1 MTRTALPNR
10 PRHQLGSCFPGA
22 QFFQTPKSRPGEE
35 AKVLIPAEVRIPVV
49 TEKEI
54 VPETEVCE
62 KFHRVK
68 PRKLSGLDAGRA
80 EHRAAARFG
89 GASSARP

>member
-1 MTRTALPNR
+1 
-10 PRHQLGSCFPGA
+10 LGSCFHGA
-22 QFFQTPKSRPGEE
+22 QFFQTPKSRPGKE
-35 AKVLIPAEVRIPVV
+35 AKALIPAEARIPVV

-54 VPETEVCE
+54 VPETEVRE
-62 KFHRVK
+62 KFRRVK

-89 GASSARP
+89 GASSARPGFREDGAS